1 MINRNRN
8 SAVDRAR
15 AEMKQAVNSSRR
27 QLNCVRDSQ
36 DTFASTTEFL
46 NAIDTAIN
54 SNPRMGI
61 NRKCGE
67 INQLISIAADS
78 EGCDQSVVKK
88 VDRLFDN
95 FMNSTANNTSAASMA
110 ENFKKL
116 NDKIQALNSNCSSSR
131 HMSYKTR
138 KAVEY
143 SINCARRRARL
154 NCEVARYAGNEEYQT
169 YYFITA
175 DNSFVASFDV
185 EIHENEIEF
194 AGFMRGYSAGGYVVN
209 ENSVFGEFAPGT
221 DVAQALADFVYDKTG
236 VTVYETENV
245 KEFNNQ
251 LLNINKIFTN
261 SRKSRIEKYTELRRA
276 GYGR

>member
-8 SAVDRAR
+8 SAVAKAQAD
-15 AEMKQAVNSSRR
+15 MKCAVNSSSR

-67 INQLISIAADS
+67 INQLISIATDS

-95 FMNSTANNTSAASMA
+95 FMNTTANNTSAKSMA

-116 NDKIQALNSNCSSSR
+116 NDKIQALNSNCNSSR
-131 HMSYKTR
+131 RSANRLNSSRYTKDKMIKAMEAAGYYYDDIDSNDANYVVFESDYGPLRFDNMNDVADWLDGVVFDDPEVADKVDAILNSNRRGNSSRRRSLKTR

-143 SINCARRRARL
+143 SINCARRRAR
-154 NCEVARYAGNEEYQT
+154 
-169 YYFITA
+169 
-175 DNSFVASFDV
+175 
-185 EIHENEIEF
+185 
-194 AGFMRGYSAGGYVVN
+194 
-209 ENSVFGEFAPGT
+209 FG
-221 DVAQALADFVYDKTG
+221 
-236 VTVYETENV
+236 
-245 KEFNNQ
+245 
-251 LLNINKIFTN
+251 
-261 SRKSRIEKYTELRRA
+261 R
-276 GYGR
+276 